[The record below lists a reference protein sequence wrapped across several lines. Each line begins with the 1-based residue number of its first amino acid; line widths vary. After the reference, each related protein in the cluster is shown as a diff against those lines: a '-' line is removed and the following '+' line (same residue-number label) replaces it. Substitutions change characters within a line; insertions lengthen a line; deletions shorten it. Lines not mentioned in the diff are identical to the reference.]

1 MVDDDMPVNDA
12 LNVSGLTPLQSILG
26 EIDIAAAG
34 ADSETLVTV
43 TDLAIEIAREG
54 REGRKIGTLFTVG
67 SELEVLEHS
76 GPLILDP
83 LAGHPPEKRSI
94 QDPDLRETIKELAQL
109 DGGFVVSGRG
119 TVLSACRYF
128 ESTLPHSKQPLGL
141 GTRHIAAASISAMT
155 GAIAVVV
162 SESSIVRLYV
172 GGMLVNEILPE
183 LWLLHRHMPHIAK
196 PILTSDHAQNLAILS
211 ERAQ

>member
-1 MVDDDMPVNDA
+1 MEDTAGGVTYGANS
-12 LNVSGLTPLQSILG
+12 SGLTPLQSILG
-26 EIDIAAAG
+26 EIDLATAG
-34 ADSETLVTV
+34 ASAETLVTV

-67 SELEVLEHS
+67 SESEVLSHS
-76 GPLILDP
+76 GCLILDP
-83 LAGHPPEKRSI
+83 LAGHPTEKRSI

-128 ESTLPHSKQPLGL
+128 ESQLPSSKQPLGL
-141 GTRHIAAASISAMT
+141 GTRHIAAASISGTT
-155 GAIAVVV
+155 GAVAVVV
-162 SESSIVRLYV
+162 SESSIVRLYA
-172 GGMLVNEILPE
+172 GGVLVNEILPE

-196 PILTSDHAQNLAILS
+196 PILTSDHAQNLAIVS
-211 ERAQ
+211 ERP

>member
-1 MVDDDMPVNDA
+1 MPVDDASNESSV
-12 LNVSGLTPLQSILG
+12 TPLHSILG

-34 ADSETLVTV
+34 AASETLVTV

-76 GPLILDP
+76 GSLILDP

-162 SESSIVRLYV
+162 SESSIVRLYA
-172 GGMLVNEILPE
+172 GGILVNEILPE

-196 PILTSDHAQNLAILS
+196 PILTSDHALNLAIVS
-211 ERAQ
+211 ERAK